1 MIVLGNSQ
9 RKGFKVESFDKV
21 PSVDDF
27 RVLLAVASQL
37 WILSGAENTL
47 SPRHLDLVAKFTVE
61 DKHGLYLLGGPY
73 SAVPNFGQ
81 TGADGDDFDYAAE
94 ALKNSQLLQAK
105 QATAT
110 AATDAANSKSME
122 KGATTWLQKEDE
134 EYNSDNELDSAADAI
149 TIVKTGEANAVLQ
162 RLAAVIGPGCG
173 DVGAH
178 ASVGGRS
185 SVP

>member
-1 MIVLGNSQ
+1 M
-9 RKGFKVESFDKV
+9 
-21 PSVDDF
+21 
-27 RVLLAVASQL
+27 LLAVASQL

-94 ALKNSQLLQAK
+94 ALKNSQQLQAK
-105 QATAT
+105 QATA
-110 AATDAANSKSME
+110 AADAEAANNRSME
-122 KGATTWLQKEDE
+122 KGATTWLQKEEE
-134 EYNSDNELDSAADAI
+134 EYNSDNELEPAADAI
-149 TIVKTGEANAVLQ
+149 TIIKAGEANAVLQ

-173 DVGAH
+173 DVGTH
-178 ASVGGRS
+178 ASPGGQPF
-185 SVP
+185 VP